1 MHQPVSKR
9 EPPSD
14 LWSLNFAVIS
24 GSDLPCYESEYLEVG
39 AASGYLASVVTDRTG
54 RGSVDC
60 PWLIRAEPWQRIN
73 LTLWDFAASGSV
85 SYSIPGSS
93 GEAAGIRDVTLIGT
107 HCHKYAVIHEKLVI
121 RETIVCGDLQRE
133 KVVYVSTTN
142 EVSVEITR
150 YNVPKKPSYF
160 LLHFNSKWLP
170 TDFNWSIYLCI
181 LLYCIA
187 LTHNDPK

>member
-1 MHQPVSKR
+1 M
-9 EPPSD
+9 
-14 LWSLNFAVIS
+14 IS
-24 GSDLPCYESEYLEVG
+24 GTDLPCYESEYLEVG

-73 LTLWDFAASGSV
+73 LTLWDFAAASGSA
-85 SYSIPGSS
+85 SYSIPDSS
-93 GEAAGIRDVTLIGT
+93 GGETARIRDVTLIGT
-107 HCHKYAVIHEKLVI
+107 HCHKYAIIHEKLVI

-150 YNVPKKPSYF
+150 YNVPKKSSYF
-160 LLHFNSKWLP
+160 LLHFNSKCLL
-170 TDFNWSIYLCI
+170 TQILSDTLIYSFIVFCCIDIQRPGQI
-181 LLYCIA
+181 LL
-187 LTHNDPK
+187 LST